1 MNDVALNEL
10 SISFPD
16 FKLNEIINPDEFDT
30 NNSEIV
36 NKINALIEVM
46 NKITDSTT
54 DGDSGADNVAV
65 TLIDGY
71 TATKLQPLLEE
82 IVAKLTSTTDG
93 FSGADYIKAT
103 TIEGLTG
110 TSVQSLLESLKAVHD
125 ALIATANTN
134 ASNAVN
140 TANLANSTAETANT
154 NATNAVNTANS
165 ADSKADDAVAIAN
178 QASET
183 ANNAYS
189 KAEQV
194 EDDYNTLK
202 PVLEQAV
209 VDAENA
215 VESVAQKVDKSYVD
229 EIAANFVLGIV
240 PDGTITEEKLHPD
253 VVEKLNDTY
262 DDTEV
267 RESIEAHLNDDT
279 QHIYV
284 DKNSPTTSY
293 KLVVVDG
300 RPYLE
305 VVSV

>member
-1 MNDVALNEL
+1 VNDVALNEL

-82 IVAKLTSTTDG
+82 IVAKLTSTTD
-93 FSGADYIKAT
+93 
-103 TIEGLTG
+103 
-110 TSVQSLLESLKAVHD
+110 
-125 ALIATANTN
+125 
-134 ASNAVN
+134 
-140 TANLANSTAETANT
+140 LANSTAETANT

-165 ADSKADDAVAIAN
+165 ANSKADDAVAIAN

-183 ANNAYS
+183 ANDAYS

-253 VVEKLNDTY
+253 VVEKLNDT
-262 DDTEV
+262 
-267 RESIEAHLNDDT
+267 
-279 QHIYV
+279 
-284 DKNSPTTSY
+284 
-293 KLVVVDG
+293 
-300 RPYLE
+300 
-305 VVSV
+305 